1 MDSINQ
7 HTTAR
12 AIRMA
17 RHAGATFLFAIVTVS
32 AALGCASAPGG
43 IGLREPDVASVANV
57 ARCGACH
64 AASPLAATQED
75 RFALARPRGAT
86 LARERELADAASFAT
101 IGLLASLQP
110 SDARASVDTW
120 GTFLDGVDL
129 SQAGRLFFGETIADA
144 PGFGGLRFSDLEKKR

>member
-17 RHAGATFLFAIVTVS
+17 RHAGAAFLFGVVTAS
-32 AALGCASAPGG
+32 GGLGCASTPGG
-43 IGLREPDVASVANV
+43 IGLREPDVASVA
-57 ARCGACH
+57 RCGACH
-64 AASPLAATQED
+64 AAAPLAATQVD
-75 RFALARPRGAT
+75 RFALARPRGTT

-101 IGLLASLQP
+101 TGLLASLQP

-120 GTFLDGVDL
+120 GTFLDGADV

-144 PGFGGLRFSDLEKKR
+144 PGFGGLQFSDLEKKR